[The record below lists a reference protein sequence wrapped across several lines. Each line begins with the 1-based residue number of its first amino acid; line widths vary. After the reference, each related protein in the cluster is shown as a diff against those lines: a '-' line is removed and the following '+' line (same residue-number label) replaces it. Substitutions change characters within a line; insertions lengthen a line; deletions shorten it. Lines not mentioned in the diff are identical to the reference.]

1 MDDVCEHCQSLPL
14 SHPHGDMC
22 ATAAAFDPTDD
33 RSIGACFPCAARSKA
48 CSRGKIR
55 RMDAPDRARPVRL
68 VEDEDGVVRVVREA
82 MSFEQARR
90 VVLPDKIQDKDGDW
104 VNVADLTP
112 QQVMCVQMGQV
123 LEKTRS
129 KESGS
134 TRAPSLIA
142 GVKNKIQDNRDGERL
157 VHGVEDRGLES
168 GEISEGDEE
177 NEDEEM
183 AGRAAEGL
191 EVGTQRNKIQDKE
204 VQRVNLRVP
213 LRARVKSTYAARSA
227 GVKNKIQDKVSVKE
241 RARRERA
248 EKKRRSR
255 EETDALKEVAE
266 TLGEGASSGDEVEDE
281 KDEKM
286 RSGLV
291 KEGEE
296 RMEEFL
302 RDFERDFPGVKPPV
316 LLPTPERG
324 VFPLGGFE
332 EGMAYME
339 RLKGSGV
346 ACRSGVYKRMWAAKR
361 KELNEA
367 MLAYGKAMAEYL
379 RLQGEVVTLE
389 EAWKWWKREEDRCGR
404 DKRYGESLR
413 AHEEREKE

>member
-1 MDDVCEHCQSLPL
+1 M
-14 SHPHGDMC
+14 
-22 ATAAAFDPTDD
+22 
-33 RSIGACFPCAARSKA
+33 IGACFPCAARGKA

-68 VEDEDGVVRVVREA
+68 VEDEDGVVRVVREG

-90 VVLPDKIQDKDGDW
+90 VVLPDKIQDKDG
-104 VNVADLTP
+104 
-112 QQVMCVQMGQV
+112 
-123 LEKTRS
+123 
-129 KESGS
+129 
-134 TRAPSLIA
+134 
-142 GVKNKIQDNRDGERL
+142 ERV
-157 VHGVEDRGLES
+157 VHEVEDRGLES
-168 GEISEGDEE
+168 GEIVEGDEE
-177 NEDEEM
+177 NEDEER

-204 VQRVNLRVP
+204 GQRVNLRVP
-213 LRARVKSTYAARSA
+213 LRARVKSTYVARSA
-227 GVKNKIQDKVSVKE
+227 VVKNKIQDKVSERE

-248 EKKRRSR
+248 ERKRRSR

-266 TLGEGASSGDEVEDE
+266 KLGEGASSGDEVEDE
-281 KDEKM
+281 DDEEM

-296 RMEEFL
+296 KMEEFL

-324 VFPLGGFE
+324 LFPLGDFE
-332 EGMAYME
+332 GGMAYME

-346 ACRSGVYKRMWAAKR
+346 ACRSGVYKRMWVAKR
-361 KELNEA
+361 KELNQA

-379 RLQGEVVTLE
+379 RL
-389 EAWKWWKREEDRCGR
+389 
-404 DKRYGESLR
+404 
-413 AHEEREKE
+413 